1 MNQRFTH
8 STTPLPR
15 PPAESH
21 TFSAKEKDVE
31 TGLSVTSLRSVSSS
45 SLSQYQT
52 SLAWHSLIR
61 RFGSRYYSSDLSI
74 WLSVDPMSDKYPSL
88 SPYTY
93 CADNPVKLVDPDG
106 EDWFENELTGDVY
119 YSKYLTKDDV
129 SHIEG
134 EGWKWM
140 GKNDMFGSSPTQLI
154 LVDHFDKST
163 FVNCDQKG
171 IETALFNGKNA
182 KNFMSD
188 MGYEFMPTKLEV
200 AITKY
205 QQMADVDL
213 SGAPKYIYYQQTSE
227 KALKSEYI
235 PKTATASYS
244 VLSRTKYVD
253 KPLGFHVWK
262 TTWTETRQYSYST
275 SDLMKYGNAMKQL
288 LPKMMELYKDFESL
302 HMESLIRRKYGFRYE
317 TLLFIIYFSLFHRLW
332 TNSQQQ
338 CRNCL

>member
-1 MNQRFTH
+1 MGQTVNLIQALTPA
-8 STTPLPR
+8 STAHYSLLTANL
-15 PPAESH
+15 SY
-21 TFSAKEKDVE
+21 TFSAKERDSE
-31 TGLSVTSLRSVSSS
+31 TGLS
-45 SLSQYQT
+45 Y
-52 SLAWHSLIR
+52 
-61 RFGSRYYSSDLSI
+61 FGSRYYSSDLSI
-74 WLSVDPMSDKYPSL
+74 WLSVDPMSDKYASL

-93 CADNPVKLVDPDG
+93 CADNPVRCVDPNG
-106 EDWFENELTGDVY
+106 EDWFENELTGAVY

-140 GKNDMFGSSPTQLI
+140 GKDDMFGSSPTQLI

-171 IETALFNGKNA
+171 VETALFNGKNA

-188 MGYEFMPTKLEV
+188 MGYVFMPTKLEV
-200 AITKY
+200 AVTKY
-205 QQMADVDL
+205 QQMSDVDL

-302 HMESLIRRKYGFRYE
+302 HMESLIRRK
-317 TLLFIIYFSLFHRLW
+317 
-332 TNSQQQ
+332 
-338 CRNCL
+338 

>member
-1 MNQRFTH
+1 MPATIKYCSQTSQISAALIRVDTCDTRRFMNPHPGIWDEPATVPGYCH
-8 STTPLPR
+8 ASPNGDNNDGSR
-15 PPAESH
+15 PTANYSLLTANSLTF
-21 TFSAKEKDVE
+21 TFSAKERDSE
-31 TGLSVTSLRSVSSS
+31 TGLS
-45 SLSQYQT
+45 Y
-52 SLAWHSLIR
+52 
-61 RFGSRYYSSDLSI
+61 FGSRYYSSDLSI
-74 WLSVDPMSDKYPSL
+74 WLSVDPMAHKYPSL
-88 SPYTY
+88 SPYVY
-93 CADNPVKLVDPDG
+93 CANNPVKLVDPDG

-140 GKNDMFGSSPTQLI
+140 GKDDMFGSSPTQLI

-171 IETALFNGKNA
+171 VETALFNGKNA

-302 HMESLIRRKYGFRYE
+302 HMESLIRRK
-317 TLLFIIYFSLFHRLW
+317 
-332 TNSQQQ
+332 
-338 CRNCL
+338 